1 MHKLMQILD
10 ENAEL
15 PFQITKLTTSTW
27 KGEWTLYHRDVLE
40 VIRFYFGMQD
50 FAGHI
55 HVRPVHKVDLNGERV
70 YKDFFSGAFVHDLYS
85 SGKLLP
91 GAILL
96 LVILYSDKTHKDVLG
111 IHEAYPVY
119 LYLGNIPTAVRTK
132 NHNAGIVIGAPLCYC
147 DIHINLC

>member
-1 MHKLMQILD
+1 MLNKHHINSGLGLSPKCDTMHKLMQILD

-55 HVRPVHKVDLNGERV
+55 LDT
-70 YKDFFSGAFVHDLYS
+70 YMS
-85 SGKLLP
+85 
-91 GAILL
+91 
-96 LVILYSDKTHKDVLG
+96 
-111 IHEAYPVY
+111 
-119 LYLGNIPTAVRTK
+119 
-132 NHNAGIVIGAPLCYC
+132 APC
-147 DIHINLC
+147 IR